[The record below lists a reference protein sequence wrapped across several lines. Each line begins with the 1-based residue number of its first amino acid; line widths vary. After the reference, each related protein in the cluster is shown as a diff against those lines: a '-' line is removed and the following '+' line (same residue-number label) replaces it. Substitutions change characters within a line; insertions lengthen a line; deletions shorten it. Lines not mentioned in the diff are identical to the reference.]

1 MKLIKTED
9 GYRRAVK
16 RIDTLVLRRDAE
28 TNDELELLTILVM
41 AYESE
46 HVPDVPM
53 EPMAYLKTSMDNRGL
68 TQADLSRLLGST
80 IRAAEVLSGRRELSK
95 AMIRALAEEWRLDA
109 STLLGVRRAA

>member
-53 EPMAYLKTSMDNRGL
+53 EPMAYLKTSMDKSR
-68 TQADLSRLLGST
+68 AHASRSVASSRLHNPRRRS
-80 IRAAEVLSGRRELSK
+80 AER
-95 AMIRALAEEWRLDA
+95 
-109 STLLGVRRAA
+109 